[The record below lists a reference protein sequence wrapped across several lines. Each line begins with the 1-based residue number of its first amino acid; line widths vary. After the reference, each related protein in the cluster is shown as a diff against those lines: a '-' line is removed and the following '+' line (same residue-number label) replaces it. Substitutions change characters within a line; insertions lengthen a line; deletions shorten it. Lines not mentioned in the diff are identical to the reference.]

1 MQNSQL
7 IWARSSI
14 ASFIRGHGGLTVRN
28 LRYDC
33 MVSWQEEFITS
44 HLLISSIVSKSATES
59 KLYIKF

>member
-1 MQNSQL
+1 
-7 IWARSSI
+7 
-14 ASFIRGHGGLTVRN
+14 
-28 LRYDC
+28 